1 MPQIPQE
8 IRLNAFSMNT
18 VGHLSPGLWRHP
30 RDQSRRYLDLDY
42 WMELAQTLERG
53 KIDALFLADVLGV
66 YDVYGGSADA
76 ALSGGVQV
84 PVNDPLQLIP
94 AMASVT
100 SDLGFGV
107 TSSVSF
113 EHPFPFARRMSTL
126 DHLTR
131 GRVAW
136 NVVTSYLTSGA
147 LNLGVSGQVAHDRRY
162 DIAEEYLEVC
172 YKLWERSWADDA
184 VVADAASGVY
194 ADPTRVH
201 PIEHRG
207 EFFTV
212 PGIHLSEPSPQR
224 TPYLFQAGASPRGVQ
239 FASRHAESVFVAAPS
254 KTVLRKQIAGLQ
266 DALGA
271 AGRAAGGVTVINQ
284 QTVVVAETDA
294 EAQRLFQE
302 YLELA
307 SGVGALTLMSGWTG
321 IDFAKLDADSV
332 LQEQASEGIQSVVR
346 AFTAA
351 DPDRK
356 WTISEI
362 AEYAKIGGDGPVI
375 VGSAATVA
383 DQLESW
389 VEETGVG
396 GFNLAGIAVPETWS
410 QVTELLV
417 PELQKRGR
425 FKKEYAP
432 GTLRE
437 KLGGAGATAR
447 VAADHPAAQVQIPA
461 AQVQISA

>member
-42 WMELAQTLERG
+42 WLELAQTLERG

-100 SDLGFGV
+100 RDLGFGV

-172 YKLWERSWADDA
+172 YKLWERSWDDDA

-254 KTVLRKQIAGLQ
+254 KTVLRKQITGLQ

-271 AGRAAGGVTVINQ
+271 AGRTAGGVTVINQ
-284 QTVVVAETDA
+284 QTVVVADTDA

-307 SGVGALTLMSGWTG
+307 SGVGALALMSGWTG
-321 IDFAKLDADSV
+321 IDFAQLDADSV
-332 LQEQASEGIQSVVR
+332 LQDQASEGIQSVVR

-356 WTISEI
+356 WTIREI

-437 KLGGAGATAR
+437 KLGGAGASAR
-447 VAADHPAAQVQIPA
+447 VAADHPAAQVRIPA
-461 AQVQISA
+461 